1 MRELFS
7 FALVALAVGCS
18 TPTSAT
24 QPLGQQFKVK
34 HGETVQVEGGLSVT
48 FVRVAQ
54 DSRCPQDVQC
64 IQAGDGVVVFEL
76 HHAGDRVETELHTA
90 ARSGKSEDAIDGFS
104 VALKDLEPYPVSTVA
119 TRPEDY
125 VATLVATRAE

>member
-1 MRELFS
+1 MRELLTS
-7 FALVALAVGCS
+7 TLFALALGCS

-24 QPLGQQFKVK
+24 QPLGQQFSVK
-34 HGETVQVEGGLSVT
+34 SGETVQVEGGLSVT

-54 DSRCPQDVQC
+54 DSRCPRDVQC

-76 HHAGDRVETELHTA
+76 QHAGDRVETELHTA
-90 ARSGKSEDAIDGFS
+90 PRSGKSQDSIDGFS
-104 VALKDLEPYPVSTVA
+104 VTLVDLAPYPVSTSP

-125 VATLVATRAE
+125 VAALVATRAE